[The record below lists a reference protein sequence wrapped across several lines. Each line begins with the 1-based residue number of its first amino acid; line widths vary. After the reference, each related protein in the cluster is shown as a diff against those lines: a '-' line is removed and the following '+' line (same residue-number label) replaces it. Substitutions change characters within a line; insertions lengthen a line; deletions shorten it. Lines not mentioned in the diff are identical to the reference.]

1 MELSE
6 DGSLFRMALGGEP
19 GTANWIAPKPKGM
32 WHRTYERQCEQ
43 IARDEGQ
50 ADLMFLR
57 KYARLLSRED
67 REMFFGF
74 SE

>member
-32 WHRTYERQCEQ
+32 WHRTYERHCEQ